1 MFGFWPKM
9 DRRQFS
15 GFDSNPIQ
23 TSSSKIISKH
33 NLAFRDA
40 DLKDFHRQFLDKAPY
55 NAIIIS
61 KDFGRS
67 KKSSKLRIFYGFEI
81 FKTYFFLFL
90 KFAKLSKIRFMVLRS
105 KLFSF
110 G

>member
-9 DRRQFS
+9 DRRQLS

-23 TSSSKIISKH
+23 TSSSKIISKY

-40 DLKDFHRQFLDKAPY
+40 DLKDFHRQFLDKAPN

-61 KDFGRS
+61 KDFDKL
-67 KKSSKLRIFYGFEI
+67 KKC
-81 FKTYFFLFL
+81 TV
-90 KFAKLSKIRFMVLRS
+90 KI
-105 KLFSF
+105 
-110 G
+110 